1 MGFTFIPNQP
11 ILFDDDIQEGKNNDN
26 SAYAQL
32 LQAGDTMC
40 VQLKSTAISENLIY
54 PSDTEDTEL
63 VTDPN
68 FADTATYWT
77 LDTGWTDLGG
87 GKVQF
92 TGFPATIL
100 SQTLASPMNLGLAYR
115 CTVICDELITGV
127 ISVFCGTS
135 LVGKITEAGTH
146 VFDFTHIGNDLIYL
160 QQDPDNDV
168 VADFTVSEFSIK
180 SLTWTSANY
189 DLTGNYEVLEQ
200 TVNSDFDTSADG
212 WTLQGNVAFSPGVI
226 TKAAGASGFL
236 RQTCPLVVN
245 RLMHTVTIDVSFM
258 SAGSMGVTFGNVS
271 IGAAITTNGTYTY
284 QYALPTTFTGSF
296 GQDELV
302 LVCDSASNAIIRSF
316 KIERNVPQWEW
327 TDNKLCRNTLSGLTT
342 QTVYLNASA
351 TYINYRFTIS
361 NRTQGSIN
369 ILTADG
375 ATENFSNNGDYNI
388 FYGVSLIADFQII
401 ASPDFDGCMTVFEVY
416 EYSNDIEWVIVN
428 TLGTEVCDQY
438 PATIYNDYVT
448 FCFNLGSLGEIDL
461 GAGCYQVKVID
472 NTGSTDITSTTLISY
487 SETTPVRIS
496 AWVTGKNT
504 GIQDGFY
511 WDDIFVMGQRI
522 RLLRILPTW
531 DVQGKDYVYSTGRN
545 VSPAITKDKLYELF
559 VDYLDEWAHDA
570 LVIQLFADEFE
581 IDDVPYFTNLENY
594 EPEWSKNMN
603 RNLAQVRM
611 TIKKKVS
618 RLYKTLS

>member
-40 VQLKSTAISENLIY
+40 VQLKSTPISENLIY
-54 PSDTEDTEL
+54 PSDGEHSQL
-63 VTDPN
+63 VADPN
-68 FADTATYWT
+68 FTNTGTYWT
-77 LDTGWTDLGG
+77 LNTGWTDLGG

-92 TGFPATIL
+92 SGFPSSRLDSTATFD
-100 SQTLASPMNLGLAYR
+100 LGVAYR
-115 CTVICDELITGV
+115 CTVICDELISGV
-127 ISVFCGTS
+127 IAVFCGTS
-135 LVGKITEAGTH
+135 LVGKITKAGTH
-146 VFDFTHIGNDLIYL
+146 VFDFTAIGNNIISL

-168 VADFTVSEFSIK
+168 VADFTVSEFGII
-180 SLTWTSANY
+180 SLQWTNYNY

-200 TVNSDFDTSADG
+200 TTNSSFTTNADG
-212 WTLQGNVAFSPGVI
+212 WTLQGNLAFSPGVI
-226 TKAAGASGFL
+226 AKSPGASGFL

-245 RLMHTVTIDVSFM
+245 RLMHTVTIDVAFM
-258 SAGSMGVTFGNVS
+258 SAGAMVVTFGNVS
-271 IGAAITTNGTYTY
+271 IGSSITSSGIYTY

-296 GQDELV
+296 AQDELV
-302 LVCDSASNAIIRSF
+302 LVCDNNSNAIITDF

-327 TDNKLCRNTLSGLTT
+327 TEGKLCRNTLSGLTS
-342 QTVYLNASA
+342 QTVYLNTGSA
-351 TYINYRFTIS
+351 YNNYRFTIS
-361 NRTQGSIN
+361 NRTQGFIN
-369 ILTADG
+369 IVTGDG
-375 ATENFSNNGDYNI
+375 TTENFSNNGDYNI
-388 FYGVSLIADFQII
+388 FFGTTVIADFQIV

-416 EYSNDIEWVIVN
+416 TYSQDIEWVIVN
-428 TLGTEVCDQY
+428 TIGTEVSGQFPC
-438 PATIYNDYVT
+438 TIYNDYVT
-448 FCFNLGSLGEIDL
+448 FCFNLGSLGAIDL

-472 NTGSTDITSTTLISY
+472 NDASQEITSTTLISY

-531 DVQGKDYVYSTGRN
+531 EVQGRDYVYSTGRN

-581 IDDVPYFTNLENY
+581 IDDVPYFTNIENY

>member
-11 ILFDDDIQEGKNNDN
+11 ILFDSDIQEGKNNDN

-40 VQLKSTAISENLIY
+40 VQLKTTPISENLIY
-54 PSDTEDTEL
+54 PEDQVDYQIL
-63 VTDPN
+63 VDPN

-77 LDTGWTDLGG
+77 LGTGWTDLGG

-92 TGFPATIL
+92 SGFPAF
-100 SQTLASPMNLGLAYR
+100 TLLTQVSGLPLGSAFR
-115 CTVICDELITGV
+115 AVVTCDELITGV

-146 VFDFTHIGNDLIYL
+146 VFDFTYIGNENFYL

-168 VADFTVSEFSIK
+168 VADFTVSEFSVYA
-180 SLTWTSANY
+180 LDWATANY

-200 TVNSDFDTSADG
+200 TTNSEFTTNADG
-212 WTLQGNVAFSPGVI
+212 WTLTGNVAFSPGVI
-226 TKAAGASGFL
+226 TKTAGATGLL

-258 SAGSMGVTFGNVS
+258 SAGSMIVSFGNVAL
-271 IGAAITTNGTYTY
+271 GTITTNGTYTY
-284 QYALPTTFTGSF
+284 EYALPTTFTGTY

-302 LVCDSASNAIIRSF
+302 LDCDSASNAIITSF

-327 TDNKLCRNTLSGLTT
+327 TDAKLCRNTLSGLTT
-342 QTVYLNASA
+342 QTVYLNSSA
-351 TYINYRFTIS
+351 TYINYRFIIS

-388 FYGVSLIADFQII
+388 FYGVSVIADFQII
-401 ASPDFDGCMTVFEVY
+401 ASPDFDGCMTVFQVY
-416 EYSNDIEWVIVN
+416 TYSQDIEWVIVD
-428 TLGTEVCDQY
+428 TLGTEVSGQF

-472 NTGSTDITSTTLISY
+472 NDGGTDITSTTLISY
-487 SETTPVRIS
+487 SENTPVRIS
-496 AWVTGKNT
+496 AWVTGQNT

-531 DVQGKDYVYSTGRN
+531 EVQGKDYVYSTGRN

-581 IDDVPYFTNLENY
+581 IDSVPYFTNLENY

>member
-40 VQLKSTAISENLIY
+40 VQLKSTPISENLI
-54 PSDTEDTEL
+54 PALDDEFQQL
-63 VTDPN
+63 VDDPT
-68 FADTATYWT
+68 FTDTATYWT
-77 LDTGWTDLGG
+77 LGAGWTDLGG
-87 GKVQF
+87 NKVQF
-92 TGFPATIL
+92 TGSPGTRL
-100 SQTLASPMNLGLAYR
+100 DSTASLGLGYAYR
-115 CTVICDELITGV
+115 CTVICTELITGV
-127 ISVFCGTS
+127 IAVFCGTS

-146 VFDFTHIGNDLIYL
+146 MFDFTAIGNNIISL

-168 VADFTVSEFSIK
+168 VADFTVSQFGIVDFDWSV
-180 SLTWTSANY
+180 SNY
-189 DLTGNYEVLEQ
+189 YPDPNYELLEQ
-200 TVNSDFDTSADG
+200 TTNSDFTTNADG
-212 WTLQGNVAFSPGVI
+212 WTLTGNVAFSPGVI
-226 TKAAGASGFL
+226 AKSAGATGLLS
-236 RQTCPLVVN
+236 QSCPLVVN
-245 RLMHTVTIDVSFM
+245 RLMHTVTIQVTFM
-258 SAGSMGVTFGNVS
+258 SAGSMIVSFGNVTLGT
-271 IGAAITTNGTYTY
+271 ITGAGTYVY
-284 QYALPTTFTGSF
+284 EYPLPTTFTGAY
-296 GQDELV
+296 GEDELV
-302 LVCDSASNAIIRSF
+302 LDCDSASNAIITLF
-316 KIERNVPQWEW
+316 KIQRNVPQWEF
-327 TDNKLCRNTLSGLTT
+327 TEGKLCRNTLSGLTS
-342 QTVYLNASA
+342 QTVFLNSGSA
-351 TYINYRFTIS
+351 YNNYRFTIS
-361 NRTQGSIN
+361 NRTQGFIN
-369 ILTADG
+369 IVTTDG
-375 ATENFSNNGDYNI
+375 TTENFSNNGDYNI
-388 FYGVSLIADFQII
+388 FYGTTVIADFQIV

-416 EYSNDIEWVIVN
+416 TYSQDIEWVIVN
-428 TLGTEVCDQY
+428 TIGTEVSDQF

-448 FCFNLGSLGEIDL
+448 FCFNLGSLGAIDL

-472 NTGSTDITSTTLISY
+472 NDASQDITSTTLISY
-487 SETTPVRIS
+487 SENIPVRIS

-531 DVQGKDYVYSTGRN
+531 EVQGRDYVYSTGRN

-581 IDDVPYFTNLENY
+581 IDNVPYFTNVENY

>member
-54 PSDTEDTEL
+54 SSDTEDTEI

-68 FADTATYWT
+68 FDDSATNWT
-77 LDTGWTDLGG
+77 LGTGWTDLGNDTIR
-87 GKVQF
+87 F
-92 TGFPATIL
+92 SGFPAFTL
-100 SQTLASPMNLGLAYR
+100 SQTLATPMTLGVGYR
-115 CTVICDELITGV
+115 CTVICTELITGV
-127 ISVFCGTS
+127 IAVFCGTS

-160 QQDPDNDV
+160 QQDPDNDI

-180 SLTWTSANY
+180 RLLWALVNY

-200 TVNSDFDTSADG
+200 TTNSDFTTNADG
-212 WTLQGNVAFSPGVI
+212 WTLTGNVAFSPGVI
-226 TKAAGASGFL
+226 SKAAGASGLL

-258 SAGSMGVTFGNVS
+258 NAGSMIVTFGNVTL
-271 IGAAITTNGTYTY
+271 GAAITTDGVYTY
-284 QYALPTTFTGSF
+284 QYALPTTFTGAY
-296 GQDELV
+296 GEDELV
-302 LVCDSASNAIIRSF
+302 LVCDSASNAIINSF

-327 TDNKLCRNTLSGLTT
+327 TDNKLCRNTLTGLTS
-342 QTVYLNASA
+342 QTVYLNTGSA
-351 TYINYRFTIS
+351 YNNYRFTIS
-361 NRTQGSIN
+361 NRTQGFIN
-369 ILTADG
+369 IVNGDG
-375 ATENFSNNGDYNI
+375 TTENFSNNGDYNI
-388 FYGVSLIADFQII
+388 FFGTTVIADFQIV

-416 EYSNDIEWVIVN
+416 TYSQDIEWVIVN
-428 TLGTEVCDQY
+428 TLGSEVSGQY

-448 FCFNLGSLGEIDL
+448 FCFNLGNLGEIDL

-472 NTGSTDITSTTLISY
+472 NDASQDITSTTLISY
-487 SETTPVRIS
+487 SETTPVRLS

-531 DVQGKDYVYSTGRN
+531 EVQGRDYVYSTGRN

-581 IDDVPYFTNLENY
+581 IDNVPYFTNLENY

>member
-11 ILFDDDIQEGKNNDN
+11 ILFDSDIQEGKNNDN

-40 VQLKSTAISENLIY
+40 VQLKTTPITENLIY
-54 PSDTEDTEL
+54 PEDQVDYQIL
-63 VTDPN
+63 VDPN

-77 LDTGWTDLGG
+77 LGTGWTDLGG

-92 TGFPATIL
+92 SGFPAF
-100 SQTLASPMNLGLAYR
+100 TLLTQVSGLPLGAAFR
-115 CTVICDELITGV
+115 AVVTCDELITGV

-135 LVGKITEAGTH
+135 IVGKITQAGTH
-146 VFDFTHIGNDLIYL
+146 VFDFTYIGNENFYL

-168 VADFTVSEFSIK
+168 VADFTVSEFSVYA
-180 SLTWTSANY
+180 LDWATANY

-200 TVNSDFDTSADG
+200 TTNSEFTTNADG
-212 WTLQGNVAFSPGVI
+212 WTLTGNVAFSPGVI
-226 TKAAGASGFL
+226 TKTAGATGLL

-258 SAGSMGVTFGNVS
+258 SAGSMIVSFGNVAL
-271 IGAAITTNGTYTY
+271 GTITTNGTYTY
-284 QYALPTTFTGSF
+284 EYALPTTFTGTY

-302 LVCDSASNAIIRSF
+302 LDCDSASNAIITSF

-327 TDNKLCRNTLSGLTT
+327 TDAKLCRNTLSGLTA
-342 QTVYLNASA
+342 QTVYLNASS
-351 TYINYRFTIS
+351 TYTNYRFTIS

-369 ILTADG
+369 ILTTDG

-388 FYGVSLIADFQII
+388 FYGVSVIADFQII

-416 EYSNDIEWVIVN
+416 EYSNDIEWVIVD
-428 TLGTEVCDQY
+428 TIGTEVSGQF

-461 GAGCYQVKVID
+461 AAGCYQVKVID
-472 NTGSTDITSTTLISY
+472 NTGATDITSTTLISY
-487 SETTPVRIS
+487 SENTPIRIS
-496 AWVTGKNT
+496 AWVTGQNT

-531 DVQGKDYVYSTGRN
+531 EVQGKDYVYSTGRN

-581 IDDVPYFTNLENY
+581 IDSVPYFTNLENY

>member
-11 ILFDDDIQEGKNNDN
+11 ILFDSDIQEGKNNDN

-40 VQLKSTAISENLIY
+40 VQLKSTPISENLIS
-54 PSDTEDTEL
+54 PSDAEDSEM
-63 VTDPN
+63 VNDPN
-68 FADTATYWT
+68 FADTATYWS
-77 LDTGWTDLGG
+77 LGSGWTDLGG

-92 TGFPATIL
+92 SGFPAAVLEQIVAVL
-100 SQTLASPMNLGLAYR
+100 NVGYPYR
-115 CTVICDELITGV
+115 CTVIVDELITGV

-160 QQDPDNDV
+160 QQDPDNDI

-180 SLTWTSANY
+180 SLVFASLSYEFSTN
-189 DLTGNYEVLEQ
+189 NEVLEQ
-200 TVNSDFDTSADG
+200 TTNSEFTTNADG
-212 WTLQGNVAFSPGVI
+212 WTLTGNVAFSPGVI
-226 TKAAGASGFL
+226 TKTAGATGLL

-258 SAGSMGVTFGNVS
+258 SAGSMIVSFGNVAL
-271 IGAAITTNGTYTY
+271 GTITTNGTYTY
-284 QYALPTTFTGSF
+284 EYALPTTFTGTY

-302 LVCDSASNAIIRSF
+302 LDCDSASNAIITSF

-327 TDNKLCRNTLSGLTT
+327 TDAKLCRNTLSGLTDL
-342 QTVYLNASA
+342 TVYLNAS
-351 TYINYRFTIS
+351 TNYTNYRFTIS

-369 ILTADG
+369 IVSLNGT
-375 ATENFSNNGDYNI
+375 TENFSNNGDYSVFQDGI
-388 FYGVSLIADFQII
+388 LAFADFQII

-416 EYSNDIEWVIVN
+416 QYSNDIDWVIVN
-428 TLGTEVCDQY
+428 TIGTEVSDQF

-472 NTGSTDITSTTLISY
+472 SLLATSITSTTLISY
-487 SETTPVRIS
+487 SETTPIRIS
-496 AWVTGKNT
+496 AWVTGQNT

-511 WDDIFVMGQRI
+511 WDGNFVMGQRI

-531 DVQGKDYVYSTGRN
+531 EVQGKDYVYSTGRN

-581 IDDVPYFTNLENY
+581 IDNVPYFTNLENY

>member
-11 ILFDDDIQEGKNNDN
+11 ILFDSDIQEGKNNDN

-40 VQLKSTAISENLIY
+40 VQLKTTPITENLIY
-54 PSDTEDTEL
+54 PANTTDTEI

-68 FADTATYWT
+68 FADVGTYWT
-77 LDTGWTDLGG
+77 LGTGWTDLGG
-87 GKVQF
+87 GKVEF
-92 TGFPATIL
+92 SGFPASAL
-100 SQTLASPMNLGLAYR
+100 SSLAVLNLGIAYR
-115 CTVICDELITGV
+115 CTIICDELITGV
-127 ISVFCGTS
+127 IAVFCGTS

-146 VFDFTHIGNDLIYL
+146 VFDFTHIGNNDIYL
-160 QQDPDNDV
+160 QQDPDNDI

-180 SLTWTSANY
+180 SLTWTLANY
-189 DLTGNYEVLEQ
+189 DLSGNYEVLEQ
-200 TVNSDFDTSADG
+200 TTNSSFTSNADG
-212 WTLQGNVAFSPGVI
+212 WTLTGNVAFSPGVI
-226 TKAAGASGFL
+226 TKTAGATGLL

-245 RLMHTVTIDVSFM
+245 RLMHTITLEVSFM
-258 SAGSMGVTFGNVS
+258 SAGGIEIVFGN
-271 IGAAITTNGTYTY
+271 IGFGVITSAGTYTY
-284 QYALPTTFTGSF
+284 YYALPTTLTGTY

-302 LVCDSASNAIIRSF
+302 LVCDSDSNAIITSF

-327 TDNKLCRNTLSGLTT
+327 TDAKLCRNTLSGLTT
-342 QTVYLNASA
+342 QTVYLNAGA
-351 TYINYRFTIS
+351 AYTNYRFTIS

-388 FYGVSLIADFQII
+388 FYGISIIADFQII
-401 ASPDFDGCMTVFEVY
+401 ASPDFDGCMTIFEVY

-472 NTGSTDITSTTLISY
+472 NDGSTNITSTTLISY
-487 SETTPVRIS
+487 SETTPIRIS

-531 DVQGKDYVYSTGRN
+531 EVQGKDYVYSTGRN

-581 IDDVPYFTNLENY
+581 IDNVPYFTNLENY